1 MAQMKK
7 IFKSTSIILLASIP
21 LLSLAQDNTE
31 QSFLTAKNEDQQ
43 KALAVS
49 ANPENIKIFKDLLNY
64 GADKLQSRL
73 ENILKDKEN
82 YPKVSNEIGS
92 FKLDI
97 RSNLSKFRS
106 IEGKLSRSKQLNV
119 KNVLNKGLFKTLD
132 QKIAKLESADLKI
145 TQKISLLIA
154 SNVDASST
162 ANLLLNAEQKL
173 AIAKSSVSEVR
184 SQINNAIASSDG
196 ISKEAIRTSVTDANQ
211 KILDAVTAYKI
222 TLDSIPKLPEITAPT
237 DSPINDS
244 ATTSSQIEATSSIQI
259 DNAETVSSS
268 TVNQNQEDIS
278 STSTE
283 ATSSEPKN

>member
-1 MAQMKK
+1 MKK